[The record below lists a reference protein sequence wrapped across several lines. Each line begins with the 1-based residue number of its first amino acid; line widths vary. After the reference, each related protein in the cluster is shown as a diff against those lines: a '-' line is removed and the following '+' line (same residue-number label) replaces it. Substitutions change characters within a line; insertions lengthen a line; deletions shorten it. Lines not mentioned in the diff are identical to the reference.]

1 MMKRQPACQPL
12 ASAQSRRSASENT
25 LRLPLTIL
33 AGSGNGLRQ
42 QLDTDKSDR
51 LPARWL
57 ELLRI
62 LTKQATGSAN
72 RCQDHRIAAFASRR
86 ACGNRDREHNGKS
99 HGGEPVVV
107 DVGLRQPADTGGK
120 DNRDKHLWV
129 LACARLRRS

>member
-1 MMKRQPACQPL
+1 MMKRRPACQPL

-57 ELLRI
+57 ELLKDLDEAGAR
-62 LTKQATGSAN
+62 Q
-72 RCQDHRIAAFASRR
+72 
-86 ACGNRDREHNGKS
+86 
-99 HGGEPVVV
+99 
-107 DVGLRQPADTGGK
+107 RQPLPGPQ
-120 DNRDKHLWV
+120 NRSFR
-129 LACARLRRS
+129 LATSVRQPRSGAQRKIARG